1 MPINEDYLL
10 YHNPTTM
17 ETSFRKIAGSGQVA
31 TNKVGTANTA
41 MENRGII
48 WCVGRRDKGKEKR
61 FYLYQRIIEPI
72 AYENREDD
80 GFKMTLRGQTTFSS
94 TFERDI
100 TDEPYFPH
108 IKKLLSL
115 GLQRLT
121 HTDVLAA
128 FRAIYAEE
136 KAK

>member
-10 YHNPTTM
+10 YHNPTKM
-17 ETSFRKIAGSGQVA
+17 ETPFRDIAGSGSVS
-31 TNKVGTANTA
+31 TNKVGTANNA

-61 FYLYQRIIEPI
+61 YFLYQRIIEPI
-72 AYENREDD
+72 AYENKDNG
-80 GFKMTLRGQTTFSS
+80 GFKMTLRGQITLSP

-121 HTDVLAA
+121 HNDVLAA